1 MSKLNNQLY
10 MVNNQR
16 QRGNYS
22 PNLVNGPWPYS
33 GDTIGGKEQVGGGP
47 MDSKYV
53 TKEELKTLMDFYPER
68 GGPTLNHEYAT
79 KQELQILQAKIEGKI
94 DTLGVKI
101 DSKFEN
107 VDSSISDLKSSIP
120 DKISLAIHDQFE
132 KRDHDRKETNHFIIG
147 TLVIGGLSLVVS
159 IVSII
164 VTIVR

>member
-1 MSKLNNQLY
+1 
-10 MVNNQR
+10 
-16 QRGNYS
+16 
-22 PNLVNGPWPYS
+22 
-33 GDTIGGKEQVGGGP
+33 
-47 MDSKYV
+47 
-53 TKEELKTLMDFYPER
+53 MDFYPER

-147 TLVIGGLSLVVS
+147 TWVIGGLSLVVS

>member
-1 MSKLNNQLY
+1 MTSLDSIQSGELVRGRFVPQKDSLSDRIKLA
-10 MVNNQR
+10 
-16 QRGNYS
+16 
-22 PNLVNGPWPYS
+22 
-33 GDTIGGKEQVGGGP
+33 
-47 MDSKYV
+47 
-53 TKEELKTLMDFYPER
+53 KTLMDFYPER

-147 TLVIGGLSLVVS
+147 TWVIGGLSLVVS